1 MASSIILDSNVGNTL
16 RSLLTQPSNNPNAL
30 MTMNKVNPYLRP
42 NNNGAENFML
52 KSLFEKLE
60 KAQSLTIDLMKSV
73 NNGVNSLNDKFQK
86 MIEGNKE
93 QFDEEQKERAA
104 EKNDRKRKN
113 LDDDKK
119 DFLKSIAEAIEEKTD
134 RFKKSKIGN
143 MFYGESSIANW
154 LGGVGAGLTAI
165 ITPIIAAAIPVIL
178 TALAGVSLVQ
188 FLRGA
193 FDASA
198 ISGEKDLTGIG
209 GAFKV
214 IKAGLA
220 KTFSTFTF
228 GAISDQEMYKM
239 QDELIDK
246 VKPYLWQAVDFLVD
260 VGVQLFDMIYDALEG
275 MIGPKFTEKAK
286 PFKDKIH
293 GYKVMYDIWK
303 QGPRDMDIS
312 NSISSYI
319 KSFLPANT
327 DNDIVD
333 LKQTF
338 DMVEKVVDETA
349 PYLSWL
355 DSLMNVKKQIG
366 SVLEMAGTPGY
377 ALPISFH
384 PQLKSRVVP
393 QDEAAVSTLGATA
406 KTQAK
411 ELGQT
416 KSTGY
421 CARGVDELLVKS
433 GIIQNRM
440 WGNAD
445 TLTDRIA
452 KNKNFEEASNYTR
465 SDLLNLPPGYIIS
478 YGKQS
483 ADHPGHIAV
492 TLGGGKEVSDHVG
505 TTSHSL
511 GKKGIDGKPVSF
523 RVFKPIKRG
532 LVNRD
537 GVAPS
542 LDSLSPEQQSSIS
555 KTFENLRNNPN
566 LLDSIDTQSYENSK
580 ATDLIQK
587 TKPVEKIAYSEDSK
601 SQSAAPVII
610 NNNTNNNISPSMDT
624 SLFDSPL
631 MYLMQVV
638 KERWRY

>member
-113 LDDDKK
+113 LDDDNK

-165 ITPIIAAAIPVIL
+165 ITPIVAAAIPVIL

-198 ISGEKDLTGIG
+198 ISGEKDLTGVG

-293 GYKVMYDIWK
+293 GYKAGYDMFRKSGASLYDALNI
-303 QGPRDMDIS
+303 GDIDKA
-312 NSISSYI
+312 I
-319 KSFLPANT
+319 
-327 DNDIVD
+327 
-333 LKQTF
+333 
-338 DMVEKVVDETA
+338 EKVTEALEQSGLPMPEGNWWDLLILPRTFAKMASNKFNRIKTGLLGNVAPEFNRPDPFAGQDAQTSLANAAQLQAEKVGDAKPGKRCARAVDETLVA
-349 PYLSWL
+349 AGILPNRLRQDAWNL
-355 DSLMNVKKQIG
+355 G
-366 SVLEMAGTPGY
+366 SELAK
-377 ALPISFH
+377 H
-384 PQLKSRVVP
+384 P
-393 QDEAAVSTLGATA
+393 
-406 KTQAK
+406 
-411 ELGQT
+411 
-416 KSTGY
+416 
-421 CARGVDELLVKS
+421 
-433 GIIQNRM
+433 
-440 WGNAD
+440 
-445 TLTDRIA
+445 
-452 KNKNFEEASNYTR
+452 NFEEVKGLSRRDVTK
-465 SDLLNLPPGYIIS
+465 LPAGYAVAYEPRTS
-478 YGKQS
+478 VKDAEGS
-483 ADHPGHIAV
+483 WGHIAL
-492 TLGGGKEVSDHVG
+492 TLGEGKEVSDFVG
-505 TTSHSL
+505 YSSSSL
-511 GKKGIDGKPVSF
+511 KQKNEQGQPVNF
-523 RVFKPIKRG
+523 RVFKPIRKFQKYISNQEAA
-532 LVNRD
+532 LLKTTKPDNNLQSTAFDLSNVSSNNV
-537 GVAPS
+537 VAG
-542 LDSLSPEQQSSIS
+542 LSP
-555 KTFENLRNNPN
+555 NLE
-566 LLDSIDTQSYENSK
+566 IDTQSYENSK

-587 TKPVEKIAYSEDSK
+587 TKPEVKIAYSEDSK
-601 SQSAAPVII
+601 SQSAAPVIV

-631 MYLMQVV
+631 MYLMQVA